1 MKTKKQ
7 LRKNVV
13 RTIKSILATVL
24 LLTCIE
30 YFPTIASAEGEDA
43 GTANETIS
51 EYGSTELA
59 EAAEQSQEGSTI
71 TVNQPQQEE
80 QASEPAQE
88 QQEEGSADIQQQ
100 NTVENDE
107 CDKQEL
113 KENIKQ
119 ENGKGENPDNSQE
132 EIEETQEQDNK
143 PASDTYPYYVYNQ
156 YYDVAGNQ
164 VGSNVIVLKKLDNT
178 EATVDITFDT
188 IISHLSKQYKAR
200 LLEGESEVEGKVTR
214 NVTLTANDE
223 NYIYVQYIEV
233 VEEAEEPVTEQ
244 TEEEIEKEAAYKVTT
259 NVEYTED
266 NASAIITI
274 SLDTED

>member
-7 LRKNVV
+7 LIKTVV

-30 YFPTIASAEGEDA
+30 YFPTVASAECEDA

-214 NVTLTANDE
+214 NVTLTE
-223 NYIYVQYIEV
+223 NTRSDIFV
-233 VEEAEEPVTEQ
+233 
-244 TEEEIEKEAAYKVTT
+244 
-259 NVEYTED
+259 
-266 NASAIITI
+266 
-274 SLDTED
+274 

>member
-7 LRKNVV
+7 LIKTVV

-30 YFPTIASAEGEDA
+30 YFPTVASAESEDA

-71 TVNQPQQEE
+71 ILNQPQQEE

-88 QQEEGSADIQQQ
+88 QQEEVSADIQQQ

-113 KENIKQ
+113 KEERRERNDKPEVTPLPKEVL
-119 ENGKGENPDNSQE
+119 ENGRDS
-132 EIEETQEQDNK
+132 ETGD
-143 PASDTYPYYVYNQ
+143 
-156 YYDVAGNQ
+156 
-164 VGSNVIVLKKLDNT
+164 
-178 EATVDITFDT
+178 
-188 IISHLSKQYKAR
+188 
-200 LLEGESEVEGKVTR
+200 
-214 NVTLTANDE
+214 
-223 NYIYVQYIEV
+223 
-233 VEEAEEPVTEQ
+233 
-244 TEEEIEKEAAYKVTT
+244 
-259 NVEYTED
+259 
-266 NASAIITI
+266 IITSEDI
-274 SLDTED
+274 DDLLD

>member
-71 TVNQPQQEE
+71 IVNQPQQEE

-88 QQEEGSADIQQQ
+88 QQEEAPADTQQQ

-107 CDKQEL
+107 ADKQEL
-113 KENIKQ
+113 KEEKKEEKQDKKQ
-119 ENGKGENPDNSQE
+119 ENGKGEKPNNSQE
-132 EIEETQEQDNK
+132 
-143 PASDTYPYYVYNQ
+143 
-156 YYDVAGNQ
+156 
-164 VGSNVIVLKKLDNT
+164 
-178 EATVDITFDT
+178 
-188 IISHLSKQYKAR
+188 
-200 LLEGESEVEGKVTR
+200 
-214 NVTLTANDE
+214 
-223 NYIYVQYIEV
+223 
-233 VEEAEEPVTEQ
+233 
-244 TEEEIEKEAAYKVTT
+244 
-259 NVEYTED
+259 
-266 NASAIITI
+266 
-274 SLDTED
+274 

>member
-71 TVNQPQQEE
+71 IVNQPQQEEE

-88 QQEEGSADIQQQ
+88 QQEEVLADIQQQ

-107 CDKQEL
+107 V
-113 KENIKQ
+113 
-119 ENGKGENPDNSQE
+119 SV
-132 EIEETQEQDNK
+132 
-143 PASDTYPYYVYNQ
+143 SDPE
-156 YYDVAGNQ
+156 
-164 VGSNVIVLKKLDNT
+164 K
-178 EATVDITFDT
+178 
-188 IISHLSKQYKAR
+188 
-200 LLEGESEVEGKVTR
+200 
-214 NVTLTANDE
+214 VTLTISVKDINSTVSEYEKTIAE
-223 NYIYVQYIEV
+223 KIKGLAAQY
-233 VEEAEEPVTEQ
+233 
-244 TEEEIEKEAAYKVTT
+244 KDLSKRGDAYKIVADLLLQID
-259 NVEYTED
+259 NVLI
-266 NASAIITI
+266 AP
-274 SLDTED
+274 

>member
-7 LRKNVV
+7 LIKTVV

-30 YFPTIASAEGEDA
+30 YFPTVASAEGEDA

-71 TVNQPQQEE
+71 IVNQPQQEEE

-107 CDKQEL
+107 ADKQEL
-113 KENIKQ
+113 KEEKKEEKQDKKQ
-119 ENGKGENPDNSQE
+119 ENGKGEKPNNSQE
-132 EIEETQEQDNK
+132 
-143 PASDTYPYYVYNQ
+143 
-156 YYDVAGNQ
+156 
-164 VGSNVIVLKKLDNT
+164 
-178 EATVDITFDT
+178 
-188 IISHLSKQYKAR
+188 
-200 LLEGESEVEGKVTR
+200 
-214 NVTLTANDE
+214 
-223 NYIYVQYIEV
+223 
-233 VEEAEEPVTEQ
+233 
-244 TEEEIEKEAAYKVTT
+244 
-259 NVEYTED
+259 
-266 NASAIITI
+266 
-274 SLDTED
+274 